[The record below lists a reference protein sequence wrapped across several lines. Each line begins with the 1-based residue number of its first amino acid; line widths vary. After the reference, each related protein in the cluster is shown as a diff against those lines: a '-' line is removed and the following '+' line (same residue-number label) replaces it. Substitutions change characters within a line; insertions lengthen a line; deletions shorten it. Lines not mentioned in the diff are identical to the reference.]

1 MNHTLLKFV
10 LFSTVF
16 LTSCENKD
24 ILKVNSPY
32 KEGDILVFELDNNKY
47 DTIKIIGFEIENYII
62 KKSNKSIKREKL
74 LVEGYACSNEIC
86 NLYFLSAY
94 PVSSGLNGID
104 INFLIY
110 DKGKKSC
117 MSFHSNFVPI
127 KNNLDTFKIKN
138 FNQNLDTNYFIKE
151 LQWTNNNGIISYK
164 RMDSKHTYKVF
175 KIN

>member
-62 KKSNKSIKREKL
+62 KKS
-74 LVEGYACSNEIC
+74 
-86 NLYFLSAY
+86 
-94 PVSSGLNGID
+94 
-104 INFLIY
+104 
-110 DKGKKSC
+110 
-117 MSFHSNFVPI
+117 
-127 KNNLDTFKIKN
+127 
-138 FNQNLDTNYFIKE
+138 
-151 LQWTNNNGIISYK
+151 
-164 RMDSKHTYKVF
+164 
-175 KIN
+175 